1 MASPRSEIMS
11 PYRGAMND
19 GVITL
24 QTSHLPKDLLPASE
38 HAKAV
43 TFRKSSENDINS
55 LLLPKRILSSR
66 PGTRS
71 LSTTSLRKT
80 EDWLACK
87 PYVQLI
93 MDKENQ
99 KISAMTQHMLDT
111 ENHYNQ
117 CVNEYVRQAESADLR
132 RKEMQH
138 KRWTERVA
146 EPLQKTIE
154 SYIDNQASEDIENR
168 RRCLLEQYLDYCNKK
183 GSVFMRDYD
192 SSEYDPFINRL
203 CKPYLRV
210 STPVLKDPLLQQ
222 YQKKY
227 EEEKVALHCDT
238 GRLYS
243 AKEINELKLQK
254 LPRAPLGRQT
264 MNGIEWLKTPFG
276 YIESDIRLKSRQRVR
291 GSVNQGTLDLKTWAD
306 TKYPPEIFNTERNI
320 CHKKKFAAKTSSIAV
335 YCKAWAPDHA
345 VTMITI

>member
-1 MASPRSEIMS
+1 MTSAC
-11 PYRGAMND
+11 RGTLKE
-19 GVITL
+19 GVITI
-24 QTSHLPKDLLPASE
+24 QTPHLPRDLLSAPE
-38 HAKAV
+38 HSKAV
-43 TFRKSSENDINS
+43 TFRKSSQNDDS
-55 LLLPKRILSSR
+55 SFLPKKMLPSR

-80 EDWLACK
+80 EDWLSYK
-87 PYVQLI
+87 PYVQLM
-93 MDKENQ
+93 MDAENE
-99 KISAMTQHMLDT
+99 KISAMTQRVLDA

-117 CVNEYVRQAESADLR
+117 CLDEYVRQSESADLR

-154 SYIDNQASEDIENR
+154 SYIDSQASEDIER
-168 RRCLLEQYLDYCNKK
+168 RRRWLLAQYLEYCNKK

-203 CKPYLRV
+203 CKQYLRV
-210 STPVLKDPLLQQ
+210 LTPPFKDPLLQQ
-222 YQKKY
+222 YQKRY

-243 AKEINELKLQK
+243 AKDINELNLQK
-254 LPRAPLGRQT
+254 LPPAPLGRQT
-264 MNGIEWLKTPFG
+264 VNGIEWLKTPFG

-291 GSVNQGTLDLKTWAD
+291 GSVNQGTLDFKTWAD
-306 TKYPPEIFNTERNI
+306 TKYPPEIFSTERNI
-320 CHKKKFAAKTSSIAV
+320 CHKRKFAVKTSTLPTYS
-335 YCKAWAPDHA
+335 KHWGPDHT

>member
-1 MASPRSEIMS
+1 MTSPRSEMMS
-11 PYRGAMND
+11 TCRGMLKE
-19 GVITL
+19 GVITM
-24 QTSHLPKDLLPASE
+24 QTSHLPKDLLPAPE

-43 TFRKSSENDINS
+43 TFRKSSPNEDGS
-55 LLLPKRILSSR
+55 FLPKKVFPSR

-80 EDWLACK
+80 EDWLAYK

-93 MDKENQ
+93 MDAENE
-99 KISAMTQHMLDT
+99 KISAKTQCVLDA

-117 CVNEYVRQAESADLR
+117 CLDKYVKQAECADLR
-132 RKEMQH
+132 RKEIQH

-154 SYIDNQASEDIENR
+154 RYIDSQTSEDIER
-168 RRCLLEQYLDYCNKK
+168 RRRWLLEQYLEYCNKK
-183 GSVFMRDYD
+183 GSAFMRDYD

-203 CKPYLRV
+203 CKHYLRV
-210 STPVLKDPLLQQ
+210 STPVFKDPLLQQ
-222 YQKKY
+222 YQKRY

-243 AKEINELKLQK
+243 ANEVNELNLQK
-254 LPRAPLGRQT
+254 LPQAPLGRQT
-264 MNGIEWLKTPFG
+264 MNGIKWLKTPFG
-276 YIESDIRLKSRQRVR
+276 YIESDIRVKSRQRVR
-291 GSVNQGTLDLKTWAD
+291 GSVNQGTLDFKTWAD

-320 CHKKKFAAKTSSIAV
+320 CHKRKFSVNTSSMPA
-335 YCKAWAPDHA
+335 YSKQWGPDHT
-345 VTMITI
+345 VTMIKI

>member
-183 GSVFMRDYD
+183 
-192 SSEYDPFINRL
+192 
-203 CKPYLRV
+203 V